1 MAKELFHHLWQQK
14 LVLFSANVLRVPCTC
29 QLCCHSFA
37 IQWILFVACLHAHK
51 HTHAQKPKEYSE
63 HDRKDVAIY
72 RNFGVREYQGRKI
85 KMEQFLA
92 YEIHHRQSFYNVT
105 SDLIFFTK
113 IFGWNLIEAN
123 ILSSFWLFLPSSSHS
138 ISQDQHRECVH
149 SFVRNIFE
157 LVEYVFPSIQVEDF
171 LATDP
176 ISIWMKGG

>member
-51 HTHAQKPKEYSE
+51 HTHAHKPKEYSE